1 VTGVRPKFTSPL
13 DPPLTPIG
21 GTRPGL
27 EVGRTVVG
35 GAGLAHNE
43 SVVVARR
50 ASQRAELDRE
60 TVSSRLLATVTVPA
74 RRVAVTAAL

>member
-1 VTGVRPKFTSPL
+1 M
-13 DPPLTPIG
+13 
-21 GTRPGL
+21 
-27 EVGRTVVG
+27 VG

-74 RRVAVTAAL
+74 RRVAVTAALQALRRRWRHLANHITTQRSVATQTGTRET